1 MAPPPDDD
9 PARGARFARVATAN
23 FFFFLTFAS
32 FFLLPLHIRALGGS
46 ERTIGLVMGMA
57 GLSGLASILF
67 VGALLDRF
75 GRRIFLLGG
84 LGVMALTSAAFLFVD
99 RIGPALFIL
108 RAVQGLAFA
117 AGFNAASTLAVEFAP
132 PGRRAAAL
140 GIFGISTLGTHAL
153 APSLGEVLISHGG
166 FPLLFLVAAAFSAVG
181 FALAWPLD
189 APRPAARHG
198 GATRL
203 PWTNDLLTAIGTVAC
218 CGVAFGAVITY
229 VPTFVRDEHLGPVA
243 TFFLTYTAA
252 AVLTRV
258 TAGGLGDVFGRR
270 RIILPALAA
279 LALSIV
285 LLAAVRS
292 TLGLAGAAFVFGTA
306 QGIVDPT
313 LNAFTVDLADAAQ
326 LGRAQTLY
334 NGTFNLGVTAGSIV
348 LGSVVQAEG
357 HRVMFLG
364 AASLAAVGL
373 GIFGLG
379 TLTARAGRGRA
390 RTTA

>member
-67 VGALLDRF
+67 IGALLDRF

-84 LGVMALTSAAFLFVD
+84 LGMMSLASVAFLFVD
-99 RIGPALFIL
+99 RIGPALFVL

-166 FPLLFLVAAAFSAVG
+166 FPALFLVAATFSAIG
-181 FALAWPLD
+181 FALAWPLE
-189 APRPAARHG
+189 APRPAAHD
-198 GATRL
+198 GAARL
-203 PWTNDLLTAIGTVAC
+203 PWTRDLLTAIGTVAC

-243 TFFLTYTAA
+243 TFFLTSTAA

-279 LALSIV
+279 LAVSIV
-285 LLAAVRS
+285 LLAAARS
-292 TLGLAGAAFVFGTA
+292 TLALGGAAVFFGTA
-306 QGIVDPT
+306 QGIVYPT

-334 NGTFNLGVTAGSIV
+334 NGTFNLGVTTGSIV
-348 LGSVVQAEG
+348 LGSVVEAEG

-364 AASLAAVGL
+364 AAGLAGVGL
-373 GIFGLG
+373 AIFALG
-379 TLTARAGRGRA
+379 TLTARAARARA